1 MYKDLW
7 LLSIHFLN
15 CLFDLGLWGD
25 PELIPAVIV
34 QEADYTLDRSSVYQG
49 ANAVRVSL
57 VWWRKYMTQRR
68 LAQGQHANAS
78 LKGFDFKSRTLLL
91 WGDNHSTVSTS
102 QAAYE
107 TNQRCFIALTEQ
119 QMVPEWKLNTGL

>member
-15 CLFDLGLWGD
+15 CLFNLVLWGD

-49 ANAVRVSL
+49 ADAVRVSL

-68 LAQGQHANAS
+68 LAQGQHANSS
-78 LKGFDFKSRTLLL
+78 LKSRTLLL
-91 WGDNHSTVSTS
+91 RGDNHSTVSTS